1 MRQLAVIVG
10 SACSHCRAPR
20 VTLRAGGDGG
30 ADSPPRSL
38 TSIVRAKLE
47 AGSLPRRLTEL
58 TPEATAIRPRLIG
71 RGTGKLCS
79 ACDTM
84 IDPLDRGSQEL
95 VSASGRV
102 TRFHRLCY
110 EVWNEERRRAASQGR
125 RDETEDAAH

>member
-1 MRQLAVIVG
+1 
-10 SACSHCRAPR
+10 
-20 VTLRAGGDGG
+20 
-30 ADSPPRSL
+30 
-38 TSIVRAKLE
+38 
-47 AGSLPRRLTEL
+47 
-58 TPEATAIRPRLIG
+58 
-71 RGTGKLCS
+71 
-79 ACDTM
+79 M